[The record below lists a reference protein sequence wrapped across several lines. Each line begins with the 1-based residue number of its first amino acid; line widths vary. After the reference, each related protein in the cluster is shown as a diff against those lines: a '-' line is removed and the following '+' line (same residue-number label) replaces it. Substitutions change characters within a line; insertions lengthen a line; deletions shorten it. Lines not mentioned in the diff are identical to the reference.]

1 MNRYYKAERPFGDA
15 VFDAFPSARFDIPEA
30 GTCLAVGCN
39 VAAAFHLMRVAEVG
53 MRELG
58 KDRPIPYVL

>member
-39 VAAAFHLMRVAEVG
+39 VWRRFT
-53 MRELG
+53 
-58 KDRPIPYVL
+58 